1 MNFRKFLFIE
11 TLFSYKSILRKS
23 SRNSKMNLKNGLIN
37 MEKFSN
43 LWEKENFNKLKMKLW
58 NIEKD

>member
-1 MNFRKFLFIE
+1 
-11 TLFSYKSILRKS
+11 
-23 SRNSKMNLKNGLIN
+23 MNLKNGLIN

>member
-11 TLFSYKSILRKS
+11 TLFSYKSILQKS